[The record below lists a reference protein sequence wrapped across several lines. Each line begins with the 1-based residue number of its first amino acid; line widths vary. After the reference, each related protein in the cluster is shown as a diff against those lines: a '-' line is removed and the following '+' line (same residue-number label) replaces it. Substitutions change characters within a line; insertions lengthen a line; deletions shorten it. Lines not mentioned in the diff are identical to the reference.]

1 MKDSIKYIVYLSFFG
16 LLLACIEP
24 EEIRI
29 EEAAEFLT
37 VEGEIT
43 TQPGPHIIRLTNSA
57 RYGSVVEGSI
67 SPRRS
72 ANVSIRDN
80 TGQITFLNNIDNGNY
95 ATPENF
101 SLIVGREYSLLIETA
116 DGRNYLSIPTAVT
129 AVPEIQE
136 LKYRF
141 KSLATENEFIRT
153 SGLEVYSSFE
163 NPNEGENF
171 YMWRNSGSY
180 RIVTFPENYVDP
192 VAGTPAPKECC
203 NICWVT
209 EKNAD
214 KSINIL
220 NGSAF
225 NSGLIEYPVAFIEDE
240 GSRFTDRYVASI
252 QQLSISKDAHQYFRV
267 LDQQLQ
273 IQGSIFDPPPATLRG
288 NMISID
294 DPEETVLGYVLF
306 ADVAEK
312 RISLPREALDF
323 TQPLRTINND
333 CREVRN
339 ASLEVPDE
347 WLE

>member
-1 MKDSIKYIVYLSFFG
+1 MKYVLYFSVFG

-24 EEIRI
+24 EEVRI

-37 VEGEIT
+37 VEGKIT
-43 TQPGPHIIRLTNSA
+43 TQPGPHVVRLTISA
-57 RYGSVVEGSI
+57 KYG
-67 SPRRS
+67 
-72 ANVSIRDN
+72 NVYDGNIAPVRNAQVYMRDN
-80 TGQITFLNNIDNGNY
+80 TGQITFLNDIENGNY
-95 ATPENF
+95 ATPEDF

-116 DGRNYLSIPTAVT
+116 NGNNYLSIPTTVN

-153 SGLEVYSSFE
+153 SGLEVYANFE

-180 RIVTFPENYVDP
+180 KIITFPENYIDP
-192 VAGTPAPKECC
+192 VSGTPAPKDCC
-203 NICWVT
+203 NLCWVT

-220 NGSAF
+220 NGSTF
-225 NSGLIEYPVAFIEDE
+225 NSGLIEYPVAFIEDD

-252 QQLSISKDAHQYFRV
+252 QQLSISKEAHQYFRI

-273 IQGSIFDPPPATLRG
+273 IQGSIFDPPPATLIG

-312 RISLPREALDF
+312 RISLPRTALEF

-333 CREVRN
+333 CREVN
-339 ASLEVPDE
+339 NSSTDAPED
-347 WLE
+347 WLNTNN